1 MHKVDIVKLDGKG
14 RILVPID
21 IRRILGLREGMYLLI
36 IADSERCEIRLTP
49 FIDRKAKLARI
60 IVGLKDIPGALARI
74 AGILADIG
82 VDLLFSESRTIRRG
96 EEAEWIAVADMTNCN
111 LELDRI
117 KEKLL
122 VDGGATFVRIEV
134 YR

>member
-21 IRRILGLREGMYLLI
+21 IRRILGLREGMYLLMV
-36 IADSERCEIRLTP
+36 ADSERSEIRLTP
-49 FIDRKAKLARI
+49 FVDSRAKLARI
-60 IVGLKDIPGALARI
+60 TVGLKDTPGALARI
-74 AGILADIG
+74 AGILAGIG

-96 EEAEWIAVADMTNCN
+96 EEAEWIAVADITSCD
-111 LELDRI
+111 LDPDSV
-117 KEKLL
+117 EKLL
-122 VDGGATFVRIEV
+122 LDGGATFARIEV